1 MFIMADLRRGRNFRV
16 LGVLV
21 LLAFTYMA
29 LLAYRHTLTGI
40 HRLDGAI
47 GVLFGLYICSRPAA
61 NLVDFLF
68 FGRYRERGDTSRQA
82 DILWLGLNI
91 LVFAVGWLVIVIGT
105 TRFTTV

>member
-1 MFIMADLRRGRNFRV
+1 MADLRRGRNFGL

-21 LLAFTYMA
+21 LFACIYIGVLAF
-29 LLAYRHTLTGI
+29 RHTLTGI

-47 GVLFGLYICSRPAA
+47 GVLLGLYICSRPAA
-61 NLVDFLF
+61 HLVDFLF
-68 FGRYRERGDTSRQA
+68 FGRYRERKETSRQD
-82 DILWLGLNI
+82 DILWLALNI